1 MLMEMIDR
9 TVTESALTRFTASL
23 FIAAGVP
30 DSDADL
36 IARVVVWSNLRG
48 VDSHGVLRVPGYLA
62 RLENGINNPTP
73 EFTIPT
79 DLPAAAVLE
88 ADRAFGQV
96 ALGRASAIAIDKAS
110 TAGIGLCLVRR
121 STHMG
126 AIGYFALEAA
136 AEGMAGIVINVSRPN
151 MAYPGARSAGLA
163 TSPIAIAVPGA
174 AHAPLMLDMA
184 TATKSMGK
192 IQLARDTGEPLGE
205 GWAVDADGNPTTD
218 PQKAVIPTALGGHK
232 GGGLSLMFE
241 CLTSLMV
248 GNPLIAP
255 FIEGAPDGRRHSQ
268 NGLVIAID
276 ISKFGDV
283 GPRGRPAGHR
293 GQNTPARRRGGRDPG
308 TGGTRRP
315 GAGHKTRERD
325 TAARGDVETPGGG
338 REAARRG
345 DAGNDLARRKRP
357 LENQTALRE
366 VPVPLIDSRC
376 AGHDTGAE
384 ESRCRCIGQ
393 EFCRCRYFI
402 GGRDRHHRRYPR
414 PFGHLRQIGTA
425 RGVARLTTGLSVLA
439 VIDADDGQIVG
450 HHGCNRRQH
459 TGIHKQF
466 TVAGHHG
473 NLPIGC

>member
-62 RLENGINNPTP
+62 RLKNGINNPTP

-283 GPRGRPAGHR
+283 GDYAREVDRLAAAIKSLPRADGVDEILVPGERGDRVLDTRRGSGIPLPAGTWKR
-293 GQNTPARRRGGRDPG
+293 L
-308 TGGTRRP
+308 
-315 GAGHKTRERD
+315 E
-325 TAARGDVETPGGG
+325 
-338 REAARRG
+338 EAA
-345 DAGNDLARRKRP
+345 KP
-357 LENQTALRE
+357 L
-366 VPVPLIDSRC
+366 
-376 AGHDTGAE
+376 
-384 ESRCRCIGQ
+384 
-393 EFCRCRYFI
+393 
-402 GGRDRHHRRYPR
+402 
-414 PFGHLRQIGTA
+414 
-425 RGVARLTTGLSVLA
+425 GVEMPET
-439 VIDADDGQIVG
+439 I
-450 HHGCNRRQH
+450 
-459 TGIHKQF
+459 
-466 TVAGHHG
+466 
-473 NLPIGC
+473 